1 MRALIVDD
9 DPSMP
14 GLMRRCFSLWGW
26 DCDESRSVSAALG
39 FFKQTHYDLAL
50 CDVDLP
56 DGDGVFLACALSDEK
71 PALRIVILSGDP
83 RSVDRARAAGFNGC
97 LHKPFDLSELKAL
110 IGREDRTV
118 VDNSSSGPDRA

>member
-9 DPSMP
+9 DRSMSR
-14 GLMRRCFSLWGW
+14 LIRRCLSLWGW
-26 DCDESRSVSAALG
+26 DSDESDSVSAALKL
-39 FFKQTHYDLAL
+39 FKRGRYDLAL
-50 CDVDLP
+50 CDVNLP
-56 DGDGVFLACALSDEK
+56 DGDGVFLACALSDVK

-110 IGREDRTV
+110 IDREDRTV